1 MANLDI
7 PEPQKLSKQ
16 LILIAV
22 VLAVVGVLIVV
33 FAKVAVG
40 IVVFLIATVLGIGS
54 QVTKDNPLNK

>member
-1 MANLDI
+1 MANVDI

-22 VLAVVGVLIVV
+22 VLAVVGALIVV

-40 IVVFLIATVLGIGS
+40 IVVFLIGAAFGIGS